1 MTMTRVMLILTAWLA
16 PWCAMATSTS
26 LPASGLQ
33 RDVVFTEYS
42 PLTRS
47 DELRHRLLS
56 PLNALRV
63 SQNLAQSGRALQSQP
78 IDLAQERFTVY
89 VPDAPAPERGFA
101 LLVFVSP
108 WAQAVVPHRSIPAL
122 NRHHM
127 IFVSAAHS
135 GNDADVMDRRIPL
148 ALLAEWNI
156 TQRYRVDPSRIYIG
170 GFSGGSRVAL
180 RIALGF
186 PDVFHGALL
195 DAGSDPIGNAQIP
208 LPSRELFHRFQD
220 STRLVYLTGR
230 LDTVNL
236 LQDVRSRQSMR
247 EWCVFN
253 LADEGTGMLQTGHQL
268 AGPAALEHAL
278 TTLDEPV
285 APFSAAHAGCRRD
298 IDRRLAAKERQ
309 VGDLIAKRQ
318 FDDAQTLL
326 NEVDERFGGLAAPAS
341 INWQRTL
348 DAHR

>member
-1 MTMTRVMLILTAWLA
+1 MTMTHGLLVVATWFV
-16 PWCAMATSTS
+16 PWFAIASGTS
-26 LPASGLQ
+26 LPASGLH
-33 RDVVFTEYS
+33 RDVAFTDYS
-42 PLTRS
+42 PLSRS
-47 DELRHRLLS
+47 DELRRRLLS
-56 PLNALRV
+56 PLNALRQ
-63 SQNLAQSGRALQSQP
+63 SRKLARSGRVMRGQP

-89 VPDAPAPERGFA
+89 VPDAPAPAQGYA

-108 WAQAVVPHRSIPAL
+108 WAQAVVPQRSIPAL
-122 NRHHM
+122 NRRHM

-135 GNDADVMDRRIPL
+135 GNDADVMNRRIPL

-195 DAGSDPIGNAQIP
+195 DAGSDPIGSAQIP
-208 LPSRELFHRFQD
+208 LPSRELFYRFQN
-220 STRLVYLTGR
+220 STRLVYLTGQ
-230 LDTVNL
+230 LDNVNL
-236 LQDVRSRQSMR
+236 SQDVSSRQSMR

-253 LADEGTGMLQTGHQL
+253 LANEGSDTPPIGHQL
-268 AGPAALEHAL
+268 AGPVALDRALTALEK
-278 TTLDEPV
+278 PV
-285 APFSAAHAGCRRD
+285 PPFSAAHAGCRSD

-309 VGDLIAKRQ
+309 IGDLVAKGR
-318 FDDAQTLL
+318 FDHARTLL
-326 NEVDERFGGLAAPAS
+326 NEVDVRFGGLAAPPS
-341 INWQRTL
+341 VSWQKSL

>member
-1 MTMTRVMLILTAWLA
+1 MTMARGLLVVAVWIV
-16 PWCAMATSTS
+16 PWFAIATSS
-26 LPASGLQ
+26 GLPASGLQ

-47 DELRHRLLS
+47 DELRRRLLS

-63 SQNLAQSGRALQSQP
+63 SRKLAQSGQVLRGQS

-89 VPDAPAPERGFA
+89 VPDAPAPARGYA

-108 WAQAVVPHRSIPAL
+108 WAEAVVPQRSIPAL
-122 NRHHM
+122 NRRHM
-127 IFVSAAHS
+127 IFVSASHS

-148 ALLAEWNI
+148 ALLAERNI
-156 TQRYRVDPSRIYIG
+156 TQRYRVDPSRVYIG

-208 LPSRELFHRFQD
+208 LPAPELFYRFQN
-220 STRLVYLTGR
+220 STRLVYLTGK
-230 LDTVNL
+230 LDNANL
-236 LQDVRSRQSMR
+236 SQDVRSRQSMR
-247 EWCVFN
+247 DWCVFN
-253 LADEGTGMLQTGHQL
+253 LADEGPSMLRTGHQL
-268 AGPAALEHAL
+268 AGPAALERAL
-278 TTLDEPV
+278 TALEKPV
-285 APFSAAHAGCRRD
+285 PPFPAAHVGCHRE
-298 IDRRLAAKERQ
+298 IDRSLATKEQ
-309 VGDLIAKRQ
+309 QIGDLVAKGR

-326 NEVDERFGGLAAPAS
+326 NKVDVRFGGLAAPPS
-341 INWQRTL
+341 VSWQKTL
-348 DAHR
+348 EAHR